1 MMGRVNSKT
10 KLISYENSIK
20 KSNELSMAKL
30 YQGLTL
36 NQMQLLAYSIF
47 CTQKNGVT
55 EFRKTDF
62 EEKFGVLQYRTEDA
76 LKDSDKITSIKFS
89 TVDMENEKFKFWNA
103 FIGMGYDKGLFTF
116 EWSPK
121 MLPHILEVKEKYYV
135 TTDLTIASNFKS
147 SFSWTL
153 YDYLKAHYGCW
164 YKNISKNELME
175 LFGVQDINS
184 YQINTAM
191 FKKRVLDIAIKEINK
206 HTELEVSYKSLKEG
220 RTITGFKI
228 DWSNG
233 IKLTSATK
241 KQINEIKNIVDTSF
255 DNMFQY
261 VDLDNTQDR
270 QRAIDLVRKIE
281 KLRIFTGDDIGITS
295 EKASQLIQ
303 TAILDFNNL
312 NHLLEKN
319 NLELSRDTVKKVQF
333 YNWLE
338 DRN

>member
-1 MMGRVNSKT
+1 
-10 KLISYENSIK
+10 
-20 KSNELSMAKL
+20 
-30 YQGLTL
+30 
-36 NQMQLLAYSIF
+36 
-47 CTQKNGVT
+47 
-55 EFRKTDF
+55 
-62 EEKFGVLQYRTEDA
+62 
-76 LKDSDKITSIKFS
+76 
-89 TVDMENEKFKFWNA
+89 
-103 FIGMGYDKGLFTF
+103 
-116 EWSPK
+116 
-121 MLPHILEVKEKYYV
+121 
-135 TTDLTIASNFKS
+135 TDLTIASNFKS

-191 FKKRVLDIAIKEINK
+191 FKKRVLDIAIKEINE

-233 IKLTSATK
+233 TKLTSATK

-281 KLRIFTGDDIGITS
+281 KLRIFTGDDIGITN

-303 TAILDFNNL
+303 TAILDFKRL

-319 NLELSRDTVKKVQF
+319 NLELSRDTVKKVEF

-338 DRN
+338 DRG

>member
-191 FKKRVLDIAIKEINK
+191 FKKRVLDIAIKEINE

-233 IKLTSATK
+233 TKLTSATK

-281 KLRIFTGDDIGITS
+281 KLRIFTGDDIGITN

-303 TAILDFNNL
+303 TAILDFKRL
-312 NHLLEKN
+312 NRLLEKN
-319 NLELSRDTVKKVQF
+319 NLELSRDTVKKVEF

-338 DRN
+338 ERN

>member
-1 MMGRVNSKT
+1 MGRVNSKT

-47 CTQKNGVT
+47 CTQQNGVT

-62 EEKFGVLQYRTEDA
+62 EKKFGVMQYRTEDA

-121 MLPHILEVKEKYYV
+121 MLPHILEVKEKFYV
-135 TTDLTIASNFKS
+135 TTDLTLASKFKS

-164 YKNISKNELME
+164 YKTISKDELME

-191 FKKRVLDIAIKEINK
+191 FKQRVLDIAIKEINEY
-206 HTELEVSYKSLKEG
+206 TELEVSYKSLKES

-228 DWSNG
+228 EWSNG
-233 IKLTSATK
+233 TKLTSATK
-241 KQINEIKNIVDTSF
+241 KQIKEIQGIVDITF
-255 DNMFQY
+255 EDMFQY
-261 VDLDNTQDR
+261 VNINDENDR
-270 QRAIDLVRKIE
+270 QQAIELIRKIE
-281 KLRIFTGDDIGITS
+281 GLRIFTSETIGITS
-295 EKASQLIQ
+295 EKASNLIQ
-303 TAILDFNNL
+303 RGVSDFKAL
-312 NHLLEKN
+312 NQLLEKN
-319 NLELSRDTVKKVQF
+319 NRALSRDTVKKVKF

-338 DRN
+338 DRS

>member
-1 MMGRVNSKT
+1 
-10 KLISYENSIK
+10 
-20 KSNELSMAKL
+20 MAKL

-191 FKKRVLDIAIKEINK
+191 FKKRVLDIAIKEINE

-233 IKLTSATK
+233 TKLTSATK

-281 KLRIFTGDDIGITS
+281 KLRIFTGDDIGITN

-303 TAILDFNNL
+303 TAILDFKRL

-319 NLELSRDTVKKVQF
+319 NLELSRDTIKKVEF

-338 DRN
+338 DRG

>member
-1 MMGRVNSKT
+1 
-10 KLISYENSIK
+10 
-20 KSNELSMAKL
+20 
-30 YQGLTL
+30 
-36 NQMQLLAYSIF
+36 MQLLAYSIF

-191 FKKRVLDIAIKEINK
+191 FKKRVLDIAIKEINE

-233 IKLTSATK
+233 TKLTSATK

-281 KLRIFTGDDIGITS
+281 KLRIFTGDDIGITN

-303 TAILDFNNL
+303 TAILDFKRL

-319 NLELSRDTVKKVQF
+319 NLELSRDTVKKVEF

-338 DRN
+338 DKG

>member
-1 MMGRVNSKT
+1 
-10 KLISYENSIK
+10 
-20 KSNELSMAKL
+20 MAKL

-191 FKKRVLDIAIKEINK
+191 FKKRVLDIAIKEINE

-233 IKLTSATK
+233 TKLTSATK

-281 KLRIFTGDDIGITS
+281 KLRIFTGDDIGITN

-303 TAILDFNNL
+303 TAILDFKRL

-319 NLELSRDTVKKVQF
+319 NLELSRDTVKKVEF

-338 DRN
+338 DRG

>member
-191 FKKRVLDIAIKEINK
+191 FKKRVLDIAIKEINE

-233 IKLTSATK
+233 TKLTSATK

-281 KLRIFTGDDIGITS
+281 KLRIFTGDDIGITN

-303 TAILDFNNL
+303 TAILDFKRL

-319 NLELSRDTVKKVQF
+319 NLELSRDTVKKVEF

-338 DRN
+338 DKG

>member
-1 MMGRVNSKT
+1 MGRVNSKT

>member
-1 MMGRVNSKT
+1 MGRVNSKT

-191 FKKRVLDIAIKEINK
+191 FKKRVLDIAIKEINE

-233 IKLTSATK
+233 TKLTSATK

-281 KLRIFTGDDIGITS
+281 KLRIFTGDDIGITN

-303 TAILDFNNL
+303 TAILDFKRL

-319 NLELSRDTVKKVQF
+319 NLELSRDTVKKVEF

-338 DRN
+338 DKG